1 MHSLTSKA
9 IEFQFSVLKNATL
22 PFLLSEFD
30 SYLGN
35 FKENGKQWLPEK
47 NYIPTRRITK
57 SPNRSRINSDITIL
71 YGSFNLKTFVFEKQ
85 RTTLRVT
92 VFEKSLTEHSEV
104 CPNIAVIRKNYTAVF
119 FFFTIDQHIFLFA
132 TRIRVLFRCNR
143 CEKRIEEKQIQGNTL
158 GCKGVTPL

>member
-1 MHSLTSKA
+1 MCRGTNKMWFHVHQYIMHSLTSKA

-119 FFFTIDQHIFLFA
+119 FFLQLINTYFSLRPVFECCFA
-132 TRIRVLFRCNR
+132 VIVARNV
-143 CEKRIEEKQIQGNTL
+143 
-158 GCKGVTPL
+158 

>member
-57 SPNRSRINSDITIL
+57 SPTRFRRNSDITIL
-71 YGSFNLKTFVFEKQ
+71 YGPFNLKTFVFEKQ

-92 VFEKSLTEHSEV
+92 VFEKSLTENSEV
-104 CPNIAVIRKNYTAVF
+104 CPNIAVIKKIYTTVF
-119 FFFTIDQHIFLFA
+119 FFY
-132 TRIRVLFRCNR
+132 N
-143 CEKRIEEKQIQGNTL
+143 
-158 GCKGVTPL
+158 